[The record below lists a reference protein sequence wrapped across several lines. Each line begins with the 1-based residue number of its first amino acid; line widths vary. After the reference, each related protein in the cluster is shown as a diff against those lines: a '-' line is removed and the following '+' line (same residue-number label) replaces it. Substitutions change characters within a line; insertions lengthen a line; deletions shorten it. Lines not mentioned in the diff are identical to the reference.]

1 MSKFF
6 FRREKDLKN
15 FISRATIDI
24 DYKIFKL
31 KEYKESFIKKDFFK
45 NPFVL
50 IFFLKKTF
58 FFT

>member
-31 KEYKESFIKKDFFK
+31 KEYKESFIKKDFVYNYRF
-45 NPFVL
+45 NGS
-50 IFFLKKTF
+50 
-58 FFT
+58 